1 MIRLKRAYDLPG
13 EQDGFRVLVERL
25 WPRDITKQK
34 AALDAWLKEAAPSPS
49 LRSWYAH
56 DLEKWEEFKRRY
68 IHELQAN
75 PEAVHKLK
83 GWIAAHPTVT
93 FVYAAK
99 DEEHNSALVL
109 RTFLEDPGMGS
120 R

>member
-1 MIRLKRAYDLPG
+1 MIRLKRAYDPPD

-25 WPRDITKQK
+25 WPRGITKQK

-56 DLEKWEEFKRRY
+56 ELEKWEEFKRRY
-68 IHELQAN
+68 IQELQAN
-75 PEAVHKLK
+75 PEAIHKLE
-83 GWIAAHPTVT
+83 GWIAAHPTIT
-93 FVYAAK
+93 FVYAAR

-109 RTFLEDPGMGS
+109 RSFLEDPEKGS